1 MSASPDR
8 TPAKSVTI
16 DNKIYQ
22 IDDIEDSA
30 KALIKECIAAENN
43 AKNKQL
49 ESHFANIAHQALIDK
64 VKTSL
69 QDVKFKEISDH
80 SN

>member
-1 MSASPDR
+1 MSASTDR
-8 TPAKSVTI
+8 TLAKSVTL

-22 IDDIEDSA
+22 LDDINDTTKS
-30 KALIKECIAAENN
+30 LIKECIAAENN

-49 ESHFANIAHQALIDK
+49 EVYFANIAHQTLINK

-69 QDVKFKEISDH
+69 QDVKFTDASDQN
-80 SN
+80 S

>member
-1 MSASPDR
+1 MNTSPDR
-8 TPAKSVTI
+8 TQAKSVTL
-16 DNKIYQ
+16 DNKVYQ
-22 IDDIEDSA
+22 IDDIQDST

-49 ESHFANIAHQALIDK
+49 ESHFASIAHQALIDK

-69 QDVKFKEISDH
+69 QDVKFKDISDQGV
-80 SN
+80 

>member
-1 MSASPDR
+1 MSASTGR
-8 TPAKSVTI
+8 TPAKSVTL

-22 IDDIEDSA
+22 INDINDST
-30 KALIKECIAAENN
+30 KLLIKECIAAENN

-49 ESHFANIAHQALIDK
+49 EVYFANIAHQTLINK

-69 QDVKFKEISDH
+69 QDVKFTDASDQN
-80 SN
+80 S